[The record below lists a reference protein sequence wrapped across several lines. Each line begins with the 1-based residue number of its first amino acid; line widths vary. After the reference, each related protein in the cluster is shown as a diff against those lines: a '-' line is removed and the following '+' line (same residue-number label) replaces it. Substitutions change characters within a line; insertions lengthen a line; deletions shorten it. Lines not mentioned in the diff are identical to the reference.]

1 MQHFSNNDLILSSH
15 MLCVATKRLRVQI
28 LSLLADL
35 LVWDCVVECFL
46 SI

>member
-1 MQHFSNNDLILSSH
+1 MQRFSNSDLILYSD
-15 MLCVATKRLRVQI
+15 MLCVATKRLRAQI
-28 LSLLADL
+28 LSPLADL